1 MRKGDSTL
9 TLSEREILAKHSVRH
24 AAKFIGVCR
33 NTLKKLV
40 RGEPCHRATVA
51 DARAWLSK
59 HGGKIAVPP
68 KVRKQLLPPT
78 RYQLDQEDIDFLYTR
93 TDAEISLYS
102 SLHVHTVQ
110 RARACKALPLPSYLL
125 LKRGIARLKAGEPI
139 EAAPKK
145 VSLTPEECEMVRTIG
160 IYSFG
165 KHGVSYET
173 LRGAVY
179 GMPIKYS
186 TALLVR
192 DGIAA
197 YKANHAV
204 K

>member
-1 MRKGDSTL
+1 
-9 TLSEREILAKHSVRH
+9 
-24 AAKFIGVCR
+24 
-33 NTLKKLV
+33 
-40 RGEPCHRATVA
+40 
-51 DARAWLSK
+51 
-59 HGGKIAVPP
+59 
-68 KVRKQLLPPT
+68 
-78 RYQLDQEDIDFLYTR
+78 
-93 TDAEISLYS
+93 
-102 SLHVHTVQ
+102 
-110 RARACKALPLPSYLL
+110 
-125 LKRGIARLKAGEPI
+125 
-139 EAAPKK
+139 
-145 VSLTPEECEMVRTIG
+145 MVRTIG